1 MELCSMI
8 CAALM
13 GGKFGGEWV
22 HVYIY
27 VWLSPFTVH
36 LKLPQHCKLA
46 ILQYKLFLVL
56 KIIKNKITK
65 KMHSFTVR
73 VDSEQKL

>member
-1 MELCSMI
+1 MELCLTLCGSLDGRGAWGDRI
-8 CAALM
+8 HA
-13 GGKFGGEWV
+13 
-22 HVYIY
+22 Y

-65 KMHSFTVR
+65 KNAFIHS
-73 VDSEQKL
+73 